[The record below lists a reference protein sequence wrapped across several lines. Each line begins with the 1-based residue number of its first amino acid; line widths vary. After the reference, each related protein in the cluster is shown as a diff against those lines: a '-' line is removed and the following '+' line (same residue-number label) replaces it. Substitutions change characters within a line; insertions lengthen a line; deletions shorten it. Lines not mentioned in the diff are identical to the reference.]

1 MLVCTCVILLILLK
15 CTEQCACSSTS
26 LDPLVV
32 PQRISVMSK
41 WEVFF
46 FLPVSLWLNTLTVI
60 TILCCHHFPCMAHN
74 GNDVFTAAFLLLLL
88 SLSLL
93 LWHPC
98 TVRETV
104 QEAIVSIARVCA
116 CVRVWSVCIVAVF
129 VLRLYIHSRVYVCI
143 LACLPSR
150 DNCKWMAEFLYLF
163 LPEASF
169 HFGHPGVSPQPFSQ
183 TKRSWFLGRRPCTD
197 KKWMPWC

>member
-41 WEVFF
+41 WEVFS

-116 CVRVWSVCIVAVF
+116 CVCEVCALWPSLYFGCTFIAVCMF
-129 VLRLYIHSRVYVCI
+129 VSLHACPVVITANEWQSFCTCSSLR
-143 LACLPSR
+143 P
-150 DNCKWMAEFLYLF
+150 
-163 LPEASF
+163 
-169 HFGHPGVSPQPFSQ
+169 VSTLDTQV
-183 TKRSWFLGRRPCTD
+183 
-197 KKWMPWC
+197 